1 MTRPTEWVVEERR
14 GDAEALHHDP
24 IGLPARRTVVI
35 ASVTRSALVLG
46 SAQRDD
52 VVDWHA
58 VEADGLQVTHRRSG
72 GGAVLLEPDGST
84 WVDVVIPRDDPLWCD
99 DVGMAFHWLGEVWS
113 RALSPLLAPGVPVVH
128 RGAFI
133 PSRWSSLVCFAGLG
147 PGEVTLPEHADVTP
161 GPKVVGMSQR
171 RTRDVARFQCI
182 AHRDWH
188 PGRLLAALALTSSQ
202 RAEAASALAD
212 AAVELDV
219 PTEAIVPTLIEH
231 LPT

>member
-1 MTRPTEWVVEERR
+1 MSDPAEWVVETRR
-14 GDAEALHHDP
+14 GDADALHHQP
-24 IGLPARRTVVI
+24 IDLPARRTIVV
-35 ASVTRSALVLG
+35 ASVDRPALVLG

-58 VEADGLQVTHRRSG
+58 VEADGLQVTRRRSG

-113 RALSPLLAPGVPVVH
+113 RALSSLVAPGVPVVH
-128 RGAFI
+128 RGGFI
-133 PSRWSSLVCFAGLG
+133 PSGWSSLVCFAGLG
-147 PGEVTLPEHADVTP
+147 PGEVTVPTHTDAAR
-161 GPKVVGMSQR
+161 GPKLVGMSQR
-171 RTRDVARFQCI
+171 RTRDAARFQCI
-182 AHRDWH
+182 AHRHWH
-188 PGRLLAALALTSSQ
+188 PGRLVAALALTSSQ

-219 PTEAIVPTLIEH
+219 PTETIVSALIGH